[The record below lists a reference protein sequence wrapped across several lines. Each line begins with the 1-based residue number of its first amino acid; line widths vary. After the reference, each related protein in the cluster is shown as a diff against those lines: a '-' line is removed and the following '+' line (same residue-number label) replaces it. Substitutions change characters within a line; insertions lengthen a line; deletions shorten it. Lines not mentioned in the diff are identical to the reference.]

1 MSTTEQQVEI
11 QELLAK
17 LPPAQLGNVLAFLR
31 EMYQT
36 SQVEGSQSN
45 FDWARVGR
53 IMRDNDD
60 VLHRLAQ

>member
-17 LPPAQLGNVLAFLR
+17 LPPAQLSNVLDFLR
-31 EMYQT
+31 EMYQA
-36 SQVEGSQSN
+36 SRQEGQESG

-53 IMRDNDD
+53 IMRENDD
-60 VLHRLAQ
+60 VLRRLAQ